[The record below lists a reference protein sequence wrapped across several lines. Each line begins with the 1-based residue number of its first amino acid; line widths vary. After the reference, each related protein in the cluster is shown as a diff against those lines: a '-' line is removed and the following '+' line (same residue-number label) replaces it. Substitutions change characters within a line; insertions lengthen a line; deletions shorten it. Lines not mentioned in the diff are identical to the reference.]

1 MTYFNFNNTDR
12 SKVRFSNLLMGI
24 IEQMWLQ
31 YKNVQHFIIF
41 VHWSEVS
48 PQFSCV
54 DFLSNYTFFPPLMLS
69 ALYMWCVQGDLLGTD
84 RDNTFYILM
93 VFCLCALK
101 PVTFTMKKK
110 ILCFSYSS
118 FHYYVIIFFLL
129 HKCIFLSAP
138 NLTSR

>member
-31 YKNVQHFIIF
+31 YKNVPCPTFHNFRSLKRSFPAVLLCRFLIKLHIF
-41 VHWSEVS
+41 S
-48 PQFSCV
+48 
-54 DFLSNYTFFPPLMLS
+54 PLMLS
-69 ALYMWCVQGDLLGTD
+69 AFYMWCVQGELLGTNH
-84 RDNTFYILM
+84 DNTCNFYTLM

-101 PVTFTMKKK
+101 PVTFTMKK

-118 FHYYVIIFFLL
+118 FHYYVIIFFS
-129 HKCIFLSAP
+129 FA
-138 NLTSR
+138 